1 MEIGSNAYFVSD
13 SVKMGKTL
21 YVTDLDGTLMRD
33 DKSVS
38 EKTVT
43 ILNRLID
50 RGLPITYATA
60 RSLGSASAITK
71 AIHFSLPV
79 ILRNGTNIADPQTGE
94 EIKRASFK
102 AEKIQEIRQCIGE
115 AKIPGYVTAYI
126 RGEEKTLYL
135 ANLMNEGFQAYLE
148 DHMNDKRLQAVQ
160 TEKELYEGDVCYFTF
175 IAKREELDPLY
186 ERVKDSKEWNCV
198 YQKDTYRSE
207 FWLEICPKDATKA
220 KAVQKI
226 QKKCGCERVVVF
238 GDSLNDISMF
248 QIADEAYAVANAVES
263 LKAAA
268 TGVIG
273 DNNSDGVAEWLWQ
286 NERAYY
292 P

>member
-1 MEIGSNAYFVSD
+1 
-13 SVKMGKTL
+13 
-21 YVTDLDGTLMRD
+21 MRD

-38 EKTVT
+38 EKTVM

-94 EIKRASFK
+94 EIERALFP
-102 AEKIQEIRQCIGE
+102 AEKIQAIRQCIGE

-135 ANLMNEGFQAYLE
+135 ANLLNEGFQAYLD
-148 DHMNDKRLQAVQ
+148 DHTNDKRLQAVQ
-160 TEKELYEGDVCYFTF
+160 TIDELYVGEICYFTF
-175 IAKREELDPLY
+175 IAKREELDSLY
-186 ERVKDSKEWNCV
+186 ERVKDKREWNCV

-220 KAVQKI
+220 KAVQRV

-248 QIADEAYAVANAVES
+248 QIADEAYAVANAVEG
-263 LKAAA
+263 LKKVA

-273 DNNSDGVAEWLWQ
+273 DNNADGVAKWLWQ
-286 NERAYY
+286 NV
-292 P
+292 PCTG